1 MAEIMNFKRNSKIY
15 LSGNE
20 IGFQCRFLKPFLI
33 TSPRLSRREDIS
45 GA

>member
-20 IGFQCRFLKPFLI
+20 IGFDQ
-33 TSPRLSRREDIS
+33 LS
-45 GA
+45 ATVNL